1 MIFVS
6 GTDTGCG
13 KTTVGRALCRALHLR
28 GLEVGVTKPVES
40 GCLREGGRLVAA
52 DAEALAR
59 AAGCRYLPDEVICPN
74 RLELPASPERAAEA
88 VGRVLDSETFLRA
101 LAAARE
107 EADFVVAEGAGGL
120 LVPVTSSLMMADVAA
135 LLELPLLIV
144 ARDAL
149 GTVNHTLLTLEA
161 VRARN
166 LDLAGVVFS
175 AVEPAPS
182 RLDNLQAVETYG
194 RVKVLGRLPFLPD
207 ADDDS
212 LAAAAEEHLDLD
224 SLLAFVS
231 RRS

>member
-13 KTTVGRALCRALHLR
+13 KTTVGRAICAALRRR
-28 GLEVGVTKPVES
+28 GSTVTVTKPVES
-40 GCLREGGRLVAA
+40 GCARQGDRLVAA

-59 AAGCRYLPDEVICPN
+59 AARCSLPDDVICPN

-88 VGRVLDSETFLRA
+88 EGRPLDPSTFLRA

-107 EADFVVAEGAGGL
+107 DADFVVAEGAGGL
-120 LVPVTSSLMMADVAA
+120 LVPVTASLMMADVAA
-135 LLELPLLIV
+135 LLGLPLVIV

-161 VRARN
+161 ARARG
-166 LDLAGVVFS
+166 LAIGGVIFS
-175 AVEPAPS
+175 GTEPAPTE
-182 RLDNLQAVETYG
+182 LDNVRAIEVHG

-207 ADDDS
+207 ADAEA
-212 LAAAAEEHLDLD
+212 LADAAEEHLDLD
-224 SLLAFVS
+224 SLLAFAPL
-231 RRS
+231 RS